1 MRFKLRQM
9 EVFRAVMATG
19 SMSGA
24 ARLLNVT
31 QPAIS
36 RIIQHTES
44 SLGLLLFERRLGRL
58 EPTAEALRLIP
69 EVESLY
75 EGARKIDSLARDLSR
90 KSGGSLTIAASPSL
104 ALHVIPQ
111 VIARYMAAH
120 PQVHIRYYTALLSA
134 MPAELASRRA
144 DLAISVLPVEEAG
157 LVCEGLADGEMVCLM
172 PNGHLLAAQDGP
184 LGLAEI
190 ATHPLV
196 MYDLAIPFG
205 VMIGAAFEAAGVE
218 PSIAMEVPRAELA
231 IAMVRAGIGLAIVD
245 EFAVAGLQDPAL
257 TVRPIREAIG
267 VTLSVI
273 TPRLPAPGGQNQ
285 RSFIAL
291 LRSELRRPGGRRG

>member
-24 ARLLNVT
+24 ARLLNIT

-69 EVESLY
+69 EVENLY
-75 EGARKIDSLARDLSR
+75 EGAKKIDSLARDLAR

-104 ALHVIPQ
+104 ALHVIPK
-111 VIARYMAAH
+111 VIARYIGAH
-120 PQVHIRYYTALLSA
+120 PPVHIRYYTALLSA
-134 MPAELASRRA
+134 MPAELSSRRA
-144 DLAISVLPVEEAG
+144 DLAISVLPLDHAE
-157 LVCEGLADGEMVCLM
+157 LICEGLADGQMVCLM
-172 PNGHLLAAQDGP
+172 PNEHPLARQRGAVQ
-184 LGLAEI
+184 LCEI
-190 ATHPLV
+190 AEHPLV
-196 MYDLAIPFG
+196 MYDRAIPFG
-205 VMIGAAFEAAGVE
+205 EMIGAAFEAAGVE
-218 PSIAMEVPRAELA
+218 PAIAMEVPRAELA

-245 EFAVAGLQDPAL
+245 EFAVAGLHDPSL
-257 TVRPIREAIG
+257 IVRPIREAIW

-273 TPRLPAPGGQNQ
+273 TPRLSVPRGQNQ

-291 LRSELRRPGGRRG
+291 LRSELRRPGAEKA